1 MTAHLP
7 PPPLDYS
14 RAVHQ
19 LAALVPAGA
28 VLSYKDVA
36 ELLGSGGA
44 RQAGK
49 AMASA
54 PAGTPWW
61 RIIRSN
67 GSLTEALAETAQR
80 HWDEEG
86 LAAPGR
92 HVNINK
98 SRWNPSNQ
106 AWEEIDALRT
116 ALGNPKMS
124 EMDDQL

>member
-1 MTAHLP
+1 MTSDAAEK
-7 PPPLDYS
+7 PLDYS
-14 RAVHQ
+14 GAVHR

-54 PAGTPWW
+54 PDGTPWW

-67 GSLTEALAETAQR
+67 GSMADALAETAER
-80 HWDEEG
+80 HWIAEE

-92 HVNINK
+92 HVNMNRY
-98 SRWNPSNQ
+98 RWNPSDL
-106 AWEEIDALRT
+106 AWEKIDALRT

-124 EMDDQL
+124 EIDDQL

>member
-1 MTAHLP
+1 MTSDAAEK
-7 PPPLDYS
+7 PLDYS
-14 RAVHQ
+14 EAVHR
-19 LAALVPAGA
+19 LAAMVPAGA
-28 VLSYKDVA
+28 VISYKDVA

-67 GSLTEALAETAQR
+67 GSLTEALAEAAEQ
-80 HWDEEG
+80 HWISEG
-86 LAAPGR
+86 LAVPGR
-92 HVNINK
+92 HVNMAKN
-98 SRWNPSNQ
+98 RWNPSET
-106 AWEEIDALRT
+106 AWGKIDALRS